1 MSVSLPSLLR
11 GEHDGIQSSASGA
24 TESPPE
30 YTVGMV
36 MSGPFNSQSTGF
48 IIWRIDKGL
57 CVVSPSGMSGPYVLN
72 GSKAISDIFERRTRY
87 GNSDDPSQNDLFP
100 ENLLQNLGQAYFK
113 APGEKTLQTKLGD
126 LVCILQLAPSLLDFG
141 EKLMDA
147 YVSEE
152 HLEAA

>member
-1 MSVSLPSLLR
+1 
-11 GEHDGIQSSASGA
+11 
-24 TESPPE
+24 
-30 YTVGMV
+30 
-36 MSGPFNSQSTGF
+36 
-48 IIWRIDKGL
+48 
-57 CVVSPSGMSGPYVLN
+57 MSGPYVPN

-100 ENLLQNLGQAYFK
+100 ENLLQNLGQAYLK